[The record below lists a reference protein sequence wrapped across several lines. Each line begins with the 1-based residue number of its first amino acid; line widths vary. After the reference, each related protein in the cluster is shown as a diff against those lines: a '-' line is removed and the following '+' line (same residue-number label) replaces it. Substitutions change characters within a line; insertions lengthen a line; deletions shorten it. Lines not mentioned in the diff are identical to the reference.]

1 MQIRKKKW
9 LQLFII
15 TEYDNN
21 KLASFVSWRVS
32 CDAVIK
38 IYAVCKKKKKKQ
50 QQQQQPPKNQIVNFV
65 IKTASLKRNK
75 NEDQ

>member
-1 MQIRKKKW
+1 MQIRKKKKW

-15 TEYDNN
+15 KEYDNN

-38 IYAVCKKKKKKQ
+38 IYAVCKKKKKATTTTTT
-50 QQQQQPPKNQIVNFV
+50 PKKSN
-65 IKTASLKRNK
+65 SELCDK
-75 NEDQ
+75 NSKFKEK

>member
-38 IYAVCKKKKKKQ
+38 IYAVCKKKKKSNNNNNNPQK
-50 QQQQQPPKNQIVNFV
+50 
-65 IKTASLKRNK
+65 IK
-75 NEDQ
+75 